1 MQPHCDP
8 DELALLALGEAID
21 PAGADHVAHC
31 DQCSRELAALRD
43 VVDIGRASGGPA
55 QLATPPPQLWD
66 RISEQLATEPV
77 PMRRRFPG
85 WLGLVAATVAG
96 ILIGAGIVTLN
107 NSGAPEQIVA
117 SAQLTPLPGDPNRGD
132 AEATLNQS
140 GSGYTITVKATGV
153 SNPAGFYEVWLL
165 DEKNMGL
172 VALGTLSPGQ
182 TEATFPVPQG
192 VDLQTFNAV
201 DISDEPLDGNPG
213 HSGATVMR
221 GTLA

>member
-1 MQPHCDP
+1 
-8 DELALLALGEAID
+8 
-21 PAGADHVAHC
+21 
-31 DQCSRELAALRD
+31 
-43 VVDIGRASGGPA
+43 
-55 QLATPPPQLWD
+55 
-66 RISEQLATEPV
+66 
-77 PMRRRFPG
+77 MRRRFPG

-107 NSGAPEQIVA
+107 NSGTPEQIVA